1 MPKISKYTLQ
11 ISLCHRLIAHC
22 IQQFLVN
29 LLNLLPIFGKE
40 LTYIQFYCQSDNN
53 KFKSTLQKRAYL
65 KKHSTYTQEVLKST
79 LNIQKSPQKHSTYTS
94 KVLKSTLYIQ
104 KSTQKQSEILCKY
117 SSYLL
122 FPMYIKLFTLN
133 IHTKFSQ
140 SNI

>member
-1 MPKISKYTLQ
+1 MPKILKYILQ
-11 ISLCHRLIAHC
+11 ISLYHGFIVHC
-22 IQQFLVN
+22 TLLFLNISSN
-29 LLNLLPIFGKE
+29 LYSIFGKE
-40 LTYIQFYCQSDNN
+40 LRCVSFSNRSTQKLVKYI
-53 KFKSTLQKRAYL
+53 LQNRVY
-65 KKHSTYTQEVLKST
+65 S
-79 LNIQKSPQKHSTYTS
+79 QKHSTYTS
-94 KVLKSTLYIQ
+94 KVFKSTLYIL

>member
-1 MPKISKYTLQ
+1 MPKISKYPLQ
-11 ISLCHRLIAHC
+11 ISLYHGLIARC

-29 LLNLLPIFGKE
+29 LSNLLSIFGKE
-40 LTYIQFYCQSDNN
+40 LWCVSFSNRSTQKLVKYI
-53 KFKSTLQKRAYL
+53 LQNRVY
-65 KKHSTYTQEVLKST
+65 S
-79 LNIQKSPQKHSTYTS
+79 QKHSTYTS
-94 KVLKSTLYIQ
+94 KVFKSTLYIL